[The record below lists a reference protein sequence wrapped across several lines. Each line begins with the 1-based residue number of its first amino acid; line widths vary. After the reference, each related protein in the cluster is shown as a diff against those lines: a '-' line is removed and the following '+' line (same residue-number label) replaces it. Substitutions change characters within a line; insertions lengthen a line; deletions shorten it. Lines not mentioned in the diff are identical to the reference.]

1 MKKVLNV
8 IIGVLLIALI
18 ALSVILFMKSEEL
31 QEEYDD
37 LSIEFD
43 NKCTEYNALNTEK
56 NTLQTDYDT
65 LEGKYNT
72 LQSDYDEL
80 QQLYTNETAVEY
92 ETPTDLSQYSTDI
105 TYEDI
110 ARTPDNYKGKAL
122 CYTGEVIQVLEIDG
136 EIDLRVALDEWWEDI
151 LLCGYDPKIT
161 DKRVLEGDTVTV
173 YGIYYGVHTYE
184 SAFGTNI
191 TLPLLWLDHIEIN

>member
-1 MKKVLNV
+1 MKKILNV
-8 IIGVLLIALI
+8 FIAILFIGCMS
-18 ALSVILFMKSEEL
+18 LSVVLFIK
-31 QEEYDD
+31 YKD
-37 LSIEFD
+37 L
-43 NKCTEYNALNTEK
+43 KKEYNNLSNDYNEIAEQNTTLFNNNSNLNNK
-56 NTLQTDYDT
+56 VKD
-65 LEGKYNT
+65 LESKYNT

-110 ARTPDNYKGKAL
+110 ARTPDDYEGKAL

-173 YGIYYGVHTYE
+173 YGVYYGVHTYE

>member
-1 MKKVLNV
+1 MKKILNV
-8 IIGVLLIALI
+8 FIAILFIGCMS
-18 ALSVILFMKSEEL
+18 LSVVLFIK
-31 QEEYDD
+31 YKD
-37 LSIEFD
+37 L
-43 NKCTEYNALNTEK
+43 KKEYNNLSNDYNEIAEQNTTLFNNNSNLNNK
-56 NTLQTDYDT
+56 VKD
-65 LEGKYNT
+65 LESKYNT

-110 ARTPDNYKGKAL
+110 ARTPDDYEGKAL

-136 EIDLRVALDEWWEDI
+136 EIDLRVVLDEWWEDI
-151 LLCGYDPKIT
+151 LLCGYDSKIT